1 MATERVPLNAVPSQ
15 VLSVQLGAQSC
26 RIAVRQRRTGV
37 FVDLYVQD
45 SPIALGMKAID
56 RTYLVRAAYTG
67 FIGDLFFV
75 DTQGESDPSYEGLG
89 SRWQLAWDSSAV
101 I

>member
-1 MATERVPLNAVPSQ
+1 MAVERIPLNAVPSQ

-26 RIAVRQRRTGV
+26 RIGVRQRRTGI

-45 SPIALGMKAID
+45 TPIALGMKAID
-56 RTYLVRAAYTG
+56 RKFLVRAAYTG

-75 DTQGESDPSYEGLG
+75 DTQGEQDPYFTGLG
-89 SRWQLAWDSSAV
+89 SRWQLAWDSAAP
-101 I
+101 

>member
-1 MATERVPLNAVPSQ
+1 MAVERIPLNPLPSQ

-26 RIAVRQRRTGV
+26 RIAVRQRRTGL

-45 SPIALGMKAID
+45 APIALGMKAID
-56 RTYLVRAAYTG
+56 RKFMVRAAYTG

-75 DTQGESDPSYEGLG
+75 DTQGEQDPFYTGLG
-89 SRWQLAWDSSAV
+89 SRWQLAWDSDGLR
-101 I
+101 

>member
-1 MATERVPLNAVPSQ
+1 MAVERIPLNAVPSQ

-26 RIAVRQRRTGV
+26 RIGVRQRRTGL

-45 SPIALGMKAID
+45 TPVALGMKALD
-56 RTYLVRAAYTG
+56 RKFMVRAAYTG

-75 DTQGESDPSYEGLG
+75 DTQGEADPQYDGLG
-89 SRWQLAWDSSAV
+89 SRWQLAWDSEAP
-101 I
+101 